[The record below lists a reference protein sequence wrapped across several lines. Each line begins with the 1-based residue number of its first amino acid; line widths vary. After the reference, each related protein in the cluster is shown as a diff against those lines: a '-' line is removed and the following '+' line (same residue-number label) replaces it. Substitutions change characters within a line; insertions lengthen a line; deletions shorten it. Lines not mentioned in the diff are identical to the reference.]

1 MNMQPG
7 NPTGDANPVPT
18 EPEAAAQTPWHP
30 IWTIWPPLLFI
41 PCVPVWFMTV
51 YNMGPLGALAGPTQA
66 YIGACQLIA
75 PGQLIYGLILLSR
88 KHPRAGLHIGSAI
101 ALGVLLAL
109 AIPMMMAAF
118 AGGIV

>member
-18 EPEAAAQTPWHP
+18 EPETAVQTPWHP
-30 IWTIWPPLLFI
+30 IWTIWPPLLFG
-41 PCVPVWFMTV
+41 PCVLVLFMTV

-75 PGQLIYGLILLSR
+75 PGQLIYGLILLYR